1 MGEPR
6 SGEAW
11 RIVSLGHIDHWPTVV
26 QRLIPQCA
34 TLVLGSDVA
43 LPAFAQLKDVGAV
56 ILDCSAR
63 IALDSAVGNTYRKEW
78 LNVDVAATRWRNTRI
93 VVTEPHW
100 SASHDHY
107 WQGVRSGR
115 EQQQRERSKH
125 HLSTNAR
132 GILRRWGARL
142 RGDPRPCRPAEPGA
156 SATRCREVDVDPGR
170 GAGARTN
177 ALCAVTVRR
186 FVQESGATAGRV
198 DVALLVDQR
207 RGCVRMHATHRTARA
222 SECGA
227 LQRRRLYAPA
237 VSCTRY

>member
-26 QRLIPQCA
+26 QRLVGPTA
-34 TLVLGSDVA
+34 A

-56 ILDCSAR
+56 ILDCIGR
-63 IALDSAVGNTYRKEW
+63 IAPDSFVGNTYRKEW

-186 FVQESGATAGRV
+186 FVQESGH
-198 DVALLVDQR
+198 
-207 RGCVRMHATHRTARA
+207 RG
-222 SECGA
+222 EGG
-227 LQRRRLYAPA
+227 RRLAGGPAPRLREDA
-237 VSCTRY
+237 CTQRIAPRERVY